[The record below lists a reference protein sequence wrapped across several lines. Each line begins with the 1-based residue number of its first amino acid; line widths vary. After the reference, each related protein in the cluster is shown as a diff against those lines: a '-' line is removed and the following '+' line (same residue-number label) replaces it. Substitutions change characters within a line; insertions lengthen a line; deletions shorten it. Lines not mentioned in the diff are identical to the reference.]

1 MAIIQPCPYHNLKTL
16 NFNPDQFPS
25 RKIQQGFIGRN
36 HSLDLCTSTK
46 ENKSMTELE
55 LIIDLHKNSERQG
68 PGSEND
74 TLKALDLLNLPTDQS
89 LKVVDIGCGSGGQTI
104 PLAKKLKAQITAVD
118 LFPAFLNELNEK
130 SKKLGLTDN
139 IVTLEK
145 SMDDLRFNQGEFD
158 LIWSEGAI
166 YNIGF
171 ENGLKKWKDFLKV
184 GGYLAV
190 SEITWITQSRPQE
203 IEEFW
208 NAEYP
213 EIDTAANK
221 IKQLE
226 NNGYSLVGYFY
237 LSQDSWI
244 ETYYKPMETRFENFL
259 ERNNNS
265 ELARKVVEDNKAE
278 IDLYQKFKDYYSYGF
293 YIARKK

>member
-1 MAIIQPCPYHNLKTL
+1 
-16 NFNPDQFPS
+16 
-25 RKIQQGFIGRN
+25 
-36 HSLDLCTSTK
+36 
-46 ENKSMTELE
+46 MTELE
-55 LIIDLHKNSERQG
+55 LIIDLHKHSERQG

-74 TLKALDLLNLPTDQS
+74 TLRALDLLNVPVNQY
-89 LKVVDIGCGSGGQTI
+89 LKVADIGCGSGGQTI
-104 PLAKKLKAQITAVD
+104 SLAKNINGQITAVD

-130 SKKLGLTDN
+130 SQKSGLTN
-139 IVTLEK
+139 KIITLEK
-145 SMDDLRFNQGEFD
+145 SMDDLPFNKNEFD

-171 ENGLKKWKDFLKV
+171 ENGLKKWKDYLKV

-190 SEITWITQSRPQE
+190 SEITWITQSRPKE

-208 NAEYP
+208 KSEYP
-213 EIDTAANK
+213 EVDKASNK

-226 NNGYSLVGYFY
+226 NFGYTLVGYFY

-244 ETYYKPMETRFENFL
+244 ETYYKPMQTRFESFL
-259 ERNNNS
+259 KRHGNS
-265 ELARKVVEDNKAE
+265 ELARKVVEDHQAE

-293 YIARKK
+293 YIARKNE